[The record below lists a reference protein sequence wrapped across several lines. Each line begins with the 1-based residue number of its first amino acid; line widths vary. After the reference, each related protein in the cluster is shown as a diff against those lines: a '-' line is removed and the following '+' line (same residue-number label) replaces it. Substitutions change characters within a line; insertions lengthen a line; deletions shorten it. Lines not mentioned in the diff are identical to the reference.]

1 MSMPIDNDTQQ
12 ELEQI
17 KVAAVRMGRPINPVK
32 ETAILEA
39 ARSAFLELPF
49 ERVSMDAIA
58 ARAGVSKVTIYS
70 KYKSKEGL
78 FVAAMNESCEAIY
91 NKAKAETETGGPIE
105 HVLTQLGTG
114 FMLMILAPEVA
125 ALHGVMMQVA
135 QDKPELP
142 RQYFETV
149 VTTSL
154 ETLAQTLAIA
164 TNRGELNCHDPK
176 RAAIQFIA
184 MVQGVYRY
192 ELELGVKRTL
202 DETEVRAY
210 VSDCVGLFVRGYRP

>member
-1 MSMPIDNDTQQ
+1 MSTPNKHSTQQ
-12 ELEQI
+12 KLAQI
-17 KVAAVRMGRPINPVK
+17 KPNTSRMGRPSDPVK
-32 ETAILEA
+32 ETAILQA
-39 ARSAFLELPF
+39 ARSAFLELPY
-49 ERVSMDAIA
+49 ERVSMDAVA
-58 ARAGVSKVTIYS
+58 TRAGVSKVTIYS

-78 FVAAMNESCEAIY
+78 FVAAMNESCAAIY
-91 NKAKAETETGGPIE
+91 NKAKAETETGGTIE

-135 QDKPELP
+135 QNKPDLP

-164 TNRGELNCHDPK
+164 TKRGELNCHDPK

-192 ELELGVKRTL
+192 ELELGVERARHE
-202 DETEVRAY
+202 DDVRAY
-210 VSDCVGLFVRGYRP
+210 VSDCVGLFVRGYQP